1 MPPCVHGPYI
11 PIECRWTLLDVSIVL
26 SGFLI
31 DRLSIPHISFL
42 RIKINKNLSV
52 RSIWILY
59 ILLPFGNCVSWT
71 VFGFPFVFCCLAIS
85 RICARDSLS
94 TLARI
99 GIMSISAQNRHSTL
113 ICCLGLKKKRIPG
126 WWRRR
131 LYRNV
136 TTHFGHGLLGGVVL
150 LFWKAIAQS
159 REAKNKTK
167 KD

>member
-113 ICCLGLKKKRIPG
+113 ICCLGKKRNSRLVTSSSLSERYNTFRTRTFG
-126 WWRRR
+126 WSRPLILEGDRS
-131 LYRNV
+131 
-136 TTHFGHGLLGGVVL
+136 
-150 LFWKAIAQS
+150 IA
-159 REAKNKTK
+159 RG
-167 KD
+167 